1 MTKYFKFYFQKK
13 CVFLFARY
21 KMQTKYNKYAIK

>member
-13 CVFLFARY
+13 CVFLFACY
-21 KMQTKYNKYAIK
+21 KMQAKCNKYAIK